1 MDKLIYSFQKNSY
14 EEIRIQVKEYKGHDL
29 VDLRI
34 YTDVRTSNDKIPTT
48 KGLSFNVTHFLEFKR
63 AILELEKSLIQNNLL
78 SPKAAEEGSSK

>member
-63 AILELEKSLIQNNLL
+63 AILELEKSLIENNLL
-78 SPKAAEEGSSK
+78 SPKAAGESSSK

>member
-14 EEIRIQVKEYKGHDL
+14 EEIRVQVKEYKGHDL

-48 KGLSFNVTHFLEFKR
+48 KGLSFNVAHFMEFKK
-63 AILELEKSLIQNNLL
+63 AILELEKSLLQNNLL
-78 SPKAAEEGSSK
+78 SPKGTGETPSK

>member
-1 MDKLIYSFQKNSY
+1 MDKLIYAFQKNSY

-48 KGLSFNVTHFLEFKR
+48 KGLSFNVTHFLEFKH

-78 SPKAAEEGSSK
+78 SPNATGEGFPK

>member
-1 MDKLIYSFQKNSY
+1 MGMDKLIYSFQKNSY

-48 KGLSFNVTHFLEFKR
+48 KGLSFNVTHFAEFKQ
-63 AILELEKSLIQNNLL
+63 AVLELEKSLLQNNLL
-78 SPKAAEEGSSK
+78 PQKPASLS

>member
-48 KGLSFNVTHFLEFKR
+48 KGLSFNVSHFVEFKK
-63 AILELEKSLIQNNLL
+63 AMLELEKSLVQNNLL
-78 SPKAAEEGSSK
+78 SPKGTGETPPK